1 MKDVFWWWKSVFYV
15 WVVCWNKEERERE
28 NSGGGN
34 GEEGSEGM
42 KE

>member
-1 MKDVFWWWKSVFYV
+1 MCGLFVGKK
-15 WVVCWNKEERERE
+15 KREREGE

-42 KE
+42 SE

>member
-15 WVVCWNKEERERE
+15 WVVCWKTVGERERGRIVAVVME
-28 NSGGGN
+28 RKGV
-34 GEEGSEGM
+34 